1 MLTISGPGSTA
12 RLLADV
18 HAAPHSKNAIPA
30 VEAVASES
38 HTRLAPLVDGAA
50 ASGQSVAV
58 IRYDITKSG

>member
-1 MLTISGPGSTA
+1 M
-12 RLLADV
+12 LADV